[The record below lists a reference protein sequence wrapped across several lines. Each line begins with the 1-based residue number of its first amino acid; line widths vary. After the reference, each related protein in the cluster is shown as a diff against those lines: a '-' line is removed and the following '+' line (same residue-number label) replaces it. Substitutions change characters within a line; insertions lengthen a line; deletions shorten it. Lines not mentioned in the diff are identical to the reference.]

1 MRQKHSRITSTQNR
15 GRSSDS
21 SQIGNIFISEK
32 YEKDQV
38 GLILDNRGENVE
50 FIHIYYSE
58 PGSPT
63 KKEWKNVRLPRH
75 EPQEVRLPK
84 GFEKWEKLY
93 FQVAG
98 KERSVSNASLRKL
111 LDEARRQGKIEPS
124 QSGVEPST
132 SKPERSSDSSL
143 EVVKANAEKLQ
154 KTKSKQLKGMRHATV
169 GYQNKAETV
178 VRVAQERVMELARAY
193 RNGEPIDLGH
203 IETPTPSQKVLL
215 FLNSLARDLSEW
227 KTELEESGETHCNL
241 IDTLTYRVQDIRDK
255 LKEMRG
261 ESPPVPNLLEV
272 ATDINTCD
280 DLNEIRNQCA
290 VYVARFEGRLFG
302 YEERCE
308 VRALAEYDQFILQF
322 IKDRLFNGVARFVQ
336 CDQLPEQLDKF
347 LKIVGYEVVPI
358 EVGKT
363 KADSRIHD
371 IQSSRQAKVEPGSI
385 VEVVLPGLRRIT
397 DGEIVQKPLVIRGE
411 WWNEAERG

>member
-21 SQIGNIFISEK
+21 SQIGNISISEK

-38 GLILDNRGENVE
+38 DLILDNRGENGE
-50 FIHIYYSE
+50 SIHIYYSE
-58 PGSPT
+58 PGSPA
-63 KKEWKNVRLPRH
+63 KREWKNVWLSPH

-98 KERSVSNASLRKL
+98 KEKSVSNASLRKL
-111 LDEARRQGKIEPS
+111 LDEASRQEKIEPS
-124 QSGVEPST
+124 QSGAEPST

-143 EVVKANAEKLQ
+143 EVDKENTEKLKETRSEQANVIERVSVDYQGKAEK
-154 KTKSKQLKGMRHATV
+154 A
-169 GYQNKAETV
+169 
-178 VRVAQERVMELARAY
+178 VRDAQEQVAELARAY
-193 RNGEPIDLGH
+193 SNGEPIDLGH
-203 IETPTPSQKVLL
+203 IETPTPSQRVLI
-215 FLNSLARDLSEW
+215 FLNSLARDLRQW
-227 KTELEESGETHCNL
+227 KTKLEQSGETHCNL

-272 ATDINTCD
+272 ATDINTNT

-290 VYVARFEGRLFG
+290 VYVARFEGMLSG
-302 YEERCE
+302 YEQGRE
-308 VRALAEYDQFILQF
+308 VDVAEYNLFIPEF
-322 IKDRLFNGVARFVQ
+322 IKERLFNGVARFVR
-336 CDQLPEQLDKF
+336 CDQLPEQVDKF
-347 LKIVGYEVVPI
+347 LELVGYEMVPI

-371 IQSSRQAKVEPGSI
+371 IQSSRQADVEPDSI

-397 DGEIVQKPLVIRGE
+397 DSEIVQKPVVIRGE
-411 WWNEAERG
+411 